1 MEVDLHDLETLIKS
15 RVRIITLD
23 SSEETRVVDL
33 FIALGGRLDTP
44 VFTWTVTDGLHR
56 RNSEYSPQSHTRRP
70 LDALGQIKGARRA
83 GIYLFLDF
91 EPYFDDI
98 INRHL
103 KELCQDPSKPRH
115 TLVFVGTEFE
125 LPAPLKTFAAA
136 FSLAKPDDDK
146 LHEIVRHEAR
156 IYRETHGGNRVRTTP
171 AFLDKLVQ
179 NLRGLTT
186 QDARQLAHR
195 AIFDDGAITED
206 DLAATARAKFKLL
219 DGDQLLSLDFETA
232 HFQDIGGLRKLKQW
246 LDIRRPAFLEG
257 EAADRPKGVMLV
269 GVQGCGKS
277 LAAKTVAGA
286 WGVPLLGLDFGRL
299 YNKYHGETERNLRSA
314 LATATAMAPCVL
326 WIDEIEKAISV
337 GDSDSG
343 TSQRVLGTL
352 LTWMNEDKPA
362 VFLVA
367 TANAIEAL
375 PPELIRKGR
384 MDEIFFVDLPK
395 PDVRAHILEIHLAR
409 RGVHL
414 DDADMA
420 QLVEASEGFSGS
432 ELEQAVVSGIYVA
445 KANKTTLTA
454 PDVLAEM
461 GRTQPLSVVMAERI
475 AGLRAWAAGRTVP
488 VD

>member
-1 MEVDLHDLETLIKS
+1 MDADLHDLQTLLKS

-23 SSEETRVVDL
+23 SMEETRIVAL
-33 FIALGGRLDTP
+33 FVELGRVIDAP
-44 VFTWTVTDGLHR
+44 IFTWTVTDGLHR
-56 RNSEYSPQSHTRRP
+56 RDSDYGPQSHTRRP
-70 LDALGQIKGARRA
+70 LDALAQIRATTRA

-98 INRHL
+98 VIRHL
-103 KELCQDPSKPRH
+103 KELCQDTAGPRH
-115 TLVFVGTEFE
+115 TLAFVGADLE
-125 LPAPLKTFAAA
+125 LPHPLKSFSAA
-136 FSLAKPDDDK
+136 FSPARPDDAR
-146 LHEIVRHEAR
+146 LREIVRDQAR
-156 IYRETHGGNRVRTTP
+156 QYREAHEGERVRTSP
-171 AFLDKLVQ
+171 EFLDKLVQ
-179 NLRGLTT
+179 NLRGLTS
-186 QDARQLAHR
+186 QDAQLLAHR
-195 AIFDDGAITED
+195 AIFDDGAITAS
-206 DLAATARAKFKLL
+206 DLADTARAKFELL
-219 DGDQLLSLDFETA
+219 DGGEILTFEFETA
-232 HFQDIGGLRKLKQW
+232 RFRDIGGLRKLKSW
-246 LDIRRPAFLEG
+246 LDVRRPAFLDG
-257 EAADRPKGVMLV
+257 DARDRPKGVMLV

-299 YNKYHGETERNLRSA
+299 YNKYHGETERNLRAA

-326 WIDEIEKAISV
+326 WVDEIEKGLSV

-395 PDVRAHILEIHLAR
+395 PDVRELILRIHLQR
-409 RGVHL
+409 RGVEISDEGL
-414 DDADMA
+414 AE
-420 QLVEASEGFSGS
+420 LVAASEGFSGS

-445 KANKTTLTA
+445 KANKAPLTA
-454 PDVLAEM
+454 ADVAAEM
-461 GRTQPLSVVMAERI
+461 TLTQPLSVVMSERI
-475 AGLRAWAAGRTVP
+475 AALRAWAAGRTVP